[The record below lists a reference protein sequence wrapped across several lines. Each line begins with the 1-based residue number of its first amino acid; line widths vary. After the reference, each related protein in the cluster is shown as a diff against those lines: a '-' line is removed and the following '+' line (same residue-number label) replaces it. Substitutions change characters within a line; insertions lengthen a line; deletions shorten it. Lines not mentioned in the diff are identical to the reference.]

1 MVVIVANFCMK
12 LIRILDWIYW
22 VGPFLGSIVTAGY
35 YRFVKA
41 LNYEDANAG
50 QDSADGEFQV

>member
-1 MVVIVANFCMK
+1 MK